1 MSKVP
6 VVTLAP
12 GIHRIPTLGDFINSY
27 AFVEDD
33 GSVTLVDCGLK
44 RAPAK
49 IVRALATLGK
59 HPRDVQRILLTHA
72 HFDHASGAAEMVSQS
87 AVAGIDVHTD
97 DAGYI
102 ESGRRAPGDVS
113 KTSGRLMSRTPWGDF
128 RPTAVAQRLNDG
140 DVLPVAG
147 GLRIMHTPGH
157 TPGHISLLHPAS
169 GVLIT
174 GDSIFNMNSRMTWPT
189 KAFCTSFRQ
198 NVQTAHALG
207 EVEYAIAAFTHGPEI
222 RDNAREAVRGFLR
235 KAAAQGQ

>member
-1 MSKVP
+1 MSKAP

-12 GIHRIPTLGDFINSY
+12 GVHRIPTLGDFINSY
-27 AFVEDD
+27 AFVDDD

-49 IVRALATLGK
+49 IVRALSALGK

-72 HFDHASGAAEMVSQS
+72 HFDHASGAAQLVSES
-87 AVAGIDVHTD
+87 AAVGVDVHAD

-102 ESGRRAPGDVS
+102 ESGTRAPGDLTKS
-113 KTSGRLMSRTPWGDF
+113 SGRLMSRTPWGDF
-128 RPTAVAQRLNDG
+128 RPTAVAQRLHDG
-140 DVLPVAG
+140 DELPVGG
-147 GLRIMHTPGH
+147 GLRVMHTPGH
-157 TPGHISLLHPAS
+157 TPGHISLLHPDS

-174 GDSIFNMNSRMTWPT
+174 GDSIFNMNSRMSWPT

-222 RDNAREAVRGFLR
+222 RDNAREAVRSFLR
-235 KAAAQGQ
+235 KASR